1 MYSVFPKGS
10 KGGYTGTL
18 PLPLP
23 LWGLDLVFL
32 GARLKNGIEGKS
44 SKKAASK
51 NGRSKN
57 PVPNPN
63 PVLPINPVENCLFC
77 LEPRKWS
84 INTYLLL
91 LLSNQIFWILTP
103 QKQVFSF
110 LSKIWRFSKILGKWP
125 AHCMVSRIS
134 NAKFWKFTNFLTNQN
149 ENWFFICCCL
159 FLQNNLIRFRKFK
172 KKNHDW
178 KFEKTVWWATKWQ

>member
-1 MYSVFPKGS
+1 MMTQRLPTCKNISWYRKSTSRQLCIYFLKKNGLRKFPCFWKCGFPLANGKAWLGFDGPTLMYSVFPKGS

-77 LEPRKWS
+77 LGPRKLN
-84 INTYLLL
+84 INIYLVKIL

-103 QKQVFSF
+103 QK
-110 LSKIWRFSKILGKWP
+110 
-125 AHCMVSRIS
+125 
-134 NAKFWKFTNFLTNQN
+134 
-149 ENWFFICCCL
+149 
-159 FLQNNLIRFRKFK
+159 
-172 KKNHDW
+172 
-178 KFEKTVWWATKWQ
+178 

>member
-63 PVLPINPVENCLFC
+63 PVLLINPVENCLFC
-77 LEPRKWS
+77 LEPRKLN
-84 INTYLLL
+84 INTYLVKML
-91 LLSNQIFWILTP
+91 LLSNPFSEFWHHKNKL
-103 QKQVFSF
+103 F
-110 LSKIWRFSKILGKWP
+110 LSKSWKFSKILGKWP
-125 AHCMVSRIS
+125 AHS
-134 NAKFWKFTNFLTNQN
+134 NAKFWKITNFLTNQN

-159 FLQNNLIRFRKFK
+159 FHLNSLIRFRKLEK
-172 KKNHDW
+172 KL
-178 KFEKTVWWATKWQ
+178 EIQKTVWWAAKRQ

>member
-32 GARLKNGIEGKS
+32 GARLKNGIEGRS

-63 PVLPINPVENCLFC
+63 PVLPINPVGNCLFC
-77 LEPRKWS
+77 LEPRKWN
-84 INTYLLL
+84 INTYLVK
-91 LLSNQIFWILTP
+91 IR
-103 QKQVFSF
+103 FSELWRHKNTVF
-110 LSKIWRFSKILGKWP
+110 LSKIWKFSKILGKWP
-125 AHCMVSRIS
+125 THYMVSRT
-134 NAKFWKFTNFLTNQN
+134 NAKFWKITNFLTNQN
-149 ENWFFICCCL
+149 ENWFFICFCL
-159 FLQNNLIRFRKFK
+159 FHQNNLIRFRKL
-172 KKNHDW
+172 
-178 KFEKTVWWATKWQ
+178 